1 MSYLALFVMTT
12 MGYLLLTAL
21 VNLLLPQKIPRNKQL
36 NHDLVSVLIPARD
49 EEKNI
54 GNLLSDLKQ
63 LSNDNLEIIVGNDQ
77 SSDRTAEIV
86 AHYAQM
92 DFRIRIIDIDHLP
105 EGWRGKNHACAQLAA
120 IAMGDYYLFL
130 DADVRISG
138 NIIGS
143 AVNYVKKHQLGL
155 LSIFPRQ
162 MIGSRGEQLT
172 VPLMHQILLS
182 LLPLVLVRRSP
193 FAAHAAANGQ
203 FMLFKG
209 STYNKLQPHKTL
221 KSSPIEDIETARHFK
236 KEGVNIACC
245 VGDERITCRM
255 YENLNGAINGFSKNV
270 TAFFGGSRLLAVTY
284 LFVITL
290 GFGTLLTTP
299 TLLPLYF
306 AMLVAIITSCSLVA
320 GQNTLHN
327 LIFFYP
333 QQYYLLRIIQ
343 QASINKQKKEMLWK
357 GRNIYQ

>member
-1 MSYLALFVMTT
+1 MNYLAIFVMTL

-21 VNLLLPQKIPRNKQL
+21 INLLMVQKIPRKMPII
-36 NHDLVSVLIPARD
+36 HDLVSVLIPARD

-92 DFRIRIIDIDHLP
+92 DSRIRMIHIDNLP

-120 IAMGDYYLFL
+120 NATGDYLLFL

-138 NIIGS
+138 NITGS
-143 AVNYVKKHQLGL
+143 AVGYMKKHRLGL
-155 LSIFPRQ
+155 LSIFPKQ
-162 MIGSRGEQLT
+162 IIGSTGEQLT

-182 LLPLVLVRRSP
+182 LLPLVLVRHSP

-203 FMLFKG
+203 FMLFESK
-209 STYNKLQPHKTL
+209 TYLEFQPHQTL
-221 KSSPIEDIETARHFK
+221 KASPIEDIETARYLK
-236 KEGVNIACC
+236 KERINIACC
-245 VGDERITCRM
+245 VGDERIQCRM
-255 YENLNGAINGFSKNV
+255 YDNLNGAIDGFAKNV
-270 TAFFGGSRLLAVTY
+270 TAFFGGSLLLAITY
-284 LFVITL
+284 SFINTL
-290 GFGTLLTTP
+290 GFITLLASP

-306 AMLVAIITSCSLVA
+306 AMLIAIIISCSLVA
-320 GQNTLHN
+320 GQNTLRN

-343 QASINKQKKEMLWK
+343 QASLNKQKKKLLWK